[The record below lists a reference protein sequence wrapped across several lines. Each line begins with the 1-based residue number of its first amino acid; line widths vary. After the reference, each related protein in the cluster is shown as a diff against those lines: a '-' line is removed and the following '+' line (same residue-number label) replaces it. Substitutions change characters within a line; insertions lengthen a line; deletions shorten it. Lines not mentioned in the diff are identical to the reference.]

1 MTAVRRSLSRSWQ
14 DYSFLWVV
22 FSRQWTSYFFNID
35 WPRSAQDSWI
45 LYISGFS
52 DRENLERKIMFHFS
66 PLAATNKMWRYK
78 YCWPPSHIKCTSTN
92 TRDVFTKI
100 PFWPTKAKKVL
111 WSPQILGPL
120 AGRFWVFVVWF
131 FFLLYA
137 CTECKHDTTWLCLV
151 TSGNLELFTHASS
164 QIWKV
169 SVWKVL
175 MTKECLSR
183 ILCKGHSY

>member
-1 MTAVRRSLSRSWQ
+1 MIAVRRSLSRSWQ

-66 PLAATNKMWRYK
+66 PLAATNKMWHYK

-100 PFWPTKAKKVL
+100 SFWPTKAKKVL

-131 FFLLYA
+131 FF
-137 CTECKHDTTWLCLV
+137 TLCLYWV
-151 TSGNLELFTHASS
+151 QAWHYLTMFSYIRKFRAVHS
-164 QIWKV
+164 
-169 SVWKVL
+169 
-175 MTKECLSR
+175 
-183 ILCKGHSY
+183 CKFPDMKGFDD